1 MTNWRKYT
9 NGTILK
15 RVKKQRNL
23 GGWLLAY
30 KTNRMTDWRE
40 IERQMAKD
48 VREHKELYEALAADG
63 TED

>member
-1 MTNWRKYT
+1 M
-9 NGTILK
+9 
-15 RVKKQRNL
+15 KKQRNL
-23 GGWLLAY
+23 GGWLLTY